1 MFFMAIKFTILLFML
16 SFSTFARERV
26 KNQALVCL
34 GQEEERLHKA
44 KNVGAIYQFNQKMI
58 SELIMLK
65 HVTLKPE
72 FVDQICKAKI
82 PSLEFFTLLSEH
94 SREIFNIEGN
104 LPKNFMMMG
113 QAHIDD
119 LEDRIPDLFNELITI
134 MQSLSDYPHCLKEE
148 IPELESYFY
157 QRTYLEEDISIKEWL
172 KQKKLVPQVARKL
185 KNMDKIL
192 KSCEAKAA
200 RWKKKNQ
207 SDGESKK

>member
-1 MFFMAIKFTILLFML
+1 MAIKILLISFLLTL
-16 SFSTFARERV
+16 SCFARERV
-26 KNQALVCL
+26 KNQALICL
-34 GQEEERLHKA
+34 GKEEERLHRA

-72 FVDQICKAKI
+72 YVDQICKAKI
-82 PSLEFFTLLSEH
+82 PSLEFFTLFAEH

-104 LPKNFMMMG
+104 LPKNFMLMG
-113 QAHIDD
+113 LAHIED

-134 MQSLSDYPHCLKEE
+134 MQSLSEYPHCLKEE
-148 IPELESYFY
+148 MPELESYFY
-157 QRTYLEEDISIKEWL
+157 QRTYLEEDISIKDWL
-172 KQKKLVPQVARKL
+172 KKKKLVPQVARKL

-192 KSCEAKAA
+192 KSCEAKAV

>member
-1 MFFMAIKFTILLFML
+1 MAIKLFILL
-16 SFSTFARERV
+16 TFISVNTMARERV

-44 KNVGAIYQFNQKMI
+44 KNVGAFYQFNQKMI

-72 FVDQICKAKI
+72 YVDQICQARS
-82 PSLEFFTLLSEH
+82 PSLEFFTLFSEH
-94 SREIFNIEGN
+94 SREIFNIEAN
-104 LPKNFMMMG
+104 LPKNFMLMG
-113 QAHIDD
+113 QAHIED

-134 MQSLSDYPHCLKEE
+134 MQAMSEYPHCLKEE

-157 QRTYLEEDISIKEWL
+157 QRTYLEEDISIKDWL
-172 KQKKLVPQVARKL
+172 KKKRLVPQVARKL

-192 KSCEAKAA
+192 KSCEVKAA